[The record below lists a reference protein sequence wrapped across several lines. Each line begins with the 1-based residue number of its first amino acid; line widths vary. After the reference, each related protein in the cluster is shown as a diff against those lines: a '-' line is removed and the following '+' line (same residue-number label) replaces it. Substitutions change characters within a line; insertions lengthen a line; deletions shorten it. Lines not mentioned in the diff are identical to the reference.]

1 MEAADQ
7 FQIIHHSIFNAM
19 QLTNFSFLNS
29 RMDYL
34 SSLANFK
41 SAAQRISSGSKMEGL
56 RKDVGAYSQ
65 GVNARLNKL
74 HNNSYKTNLQNTRSY
89 LEAQEHGLRQVLDIY
104 DRMDVLS
111 IKALDP
117 TTNLNDRNLYDQEFK
132 SLSEQ
137 LTEIMNRKFNGEHLY
152 LYSNTVVC
160 GGVKEI
166 GLGELD
172 LATVDST
179 WHHAIRAQSV
189 EVGAPAGT
197 LSFRV
202 NSGGLGDIYRV
213 WMGDSLVFSL
223 GDPPPAGSSV
233 DHREN
238 YNTYNPNN
246 NLGGGGVDL
255 PDQFSHIQDVPADNP
270 MGDGWRTSSS
280 AAREDDDLIEVTFE
294 PGKPTTYKIT
304 PGGTNRDSTD
314 PNKSSENTGTATGD
328 PDTPYTYDN
337 VFAYDLPAGFDSR
350 ELTLQIETTT
360 IGIIYEKGS
369 SSGRNETSD
378 GIENTAITF
387 TPVEYSTEV
396 ELNARGDTM
405 SLDAKGFGTL
415 TDASPVTGK
424 VHSLLEF
431 ADAKDTL
438 DHLRGNPYAN
448 DGTISYYGEEKCI
461 VNERLSAVGAEM
473 SRIDKMLEDLDRKEI
488 TDDLTIS
495 RIEDADIAQEATNLA
510 TAKIKTQMSVQVMS
524 NTTRIK
530 DVLIPLTTEH
540 FRSNVLSSTL

>member
-7 FQIIHHSIFNAM
+7 FQIIHHSIVNAM

-137 LTEIMNRKFNGEHLY
+137 LTEIMNRKFNGDHLY

-179 WHHAIRAQSV
+179 WDHAIRAQSV

-202 NSGGLGDIYRV
+202 NSGGIGDIYRV

-270 MGDGWRTSSS
+270 MGDGWSTSSS

-314 PNKSSENTGTATGD
+314 PNKSG
-328 PDTPYTYDN
+328 
-337 VFAYDLPAGFDSR
+337 L
-350 ELTLQIETTT
+350 
-360 IGIIYEKGS
+360 
-369 SSGRNETSD
+369 
-378 GIENTAITF
+378 
-387 TPVEYSTEV
+387 
-396 ELNARGDTM
+396 
-405 SLDAKGFGTL
+405 
-415 TDASPVTGK
+415 
-424 VHSLLEF
+424 
-431 ADAKDTL
+431 
-438 DHLRGNPYAN
+438 
-448 DGTISYYGEEKCI
+448 
-461 VNERLSAVGAEM
+461 
-473 SRIDKMLEDLDRKEI
+473 
-488 TDDLTIS
+488 
-495 RIEDADIAQEATNLA
+495 
-510 TAKIKTQMSVQVMS
+510 
-524 NTTRIK
+524 
-530 DVLIPLTTEH
+530 
-540 FRSNVLSSTL
+540 